1 MLRSMREAE
10 PPAVVAILTVWL
22 AGAVSCGHTGG
33 ALGPV
38 GGGGM
43 LETGARPLAFQTAA
57 FARGFES
64 GTIVQWRETMRL
76 VRKAAIPLLATA
88 RDQGLKLGVEFHTA
102 GREGIDLQANNST
115 TYEIDLVFK
124 PKRKGKAVRTTA
136 TTGQPEQFL
145 ADVQKMAQATGL
157 PAQQVQNGHGALY
170 AMINML
176 VALNVSYNEMAKLAF
191 TRIVIA
197 EKLKAGERQIDYF
210 DPNRPVEESLAD
222 VDLSL
227 RVVAEFNRTVQ
238 RSRAEVMVATA
249 LVVQYRQPGA
259 LEELDA
265 LCGEVVA
272 RGSRIPEAPTAE
284 QFGVVARQLP
294 SPDDLLA
301 ELMGDVAFASA
312 VLDAAKAVVTGD
324 PRGFIDAA
332 AQLVPA
338 DTKVGEALDALQA
351 AVHGDVVGVIEGVA
365 ALTGNTAIVEDVK
378 GRLGKFEHLAP
389 LAEGALGKHR

>member
-1 MLRSMREAE
+1 MRLNRETARA
-10 PPAVVAILTVWL
+10 AVVPVFACWL
-22 AGAVSCGHTGG
+22 ALAIGCGGG
-33 ALGPV
+33 SPLGPV

-43 LETGARPLAFQTAA
+43 LQTGARPLAFQTAA
-57 FARGFES
+57 FARGFEQ
-64 GTIVQWRETMRL
+64 GAILQWRETMRL
-76 VRKAAIPLLATA
+76 VQADATSLLATA
-88 RDQGLKLGVEFHTA
+88 RDKGLNLSVVFRTA
-102 GREGIDLQANNST
+102 GFGGIELQADNYT
-115 TYEIDLVFK
+115 TYEVDLVLA
-124 PKRKGKAVRTTA
+124 RKKGNPIRATA

-145 ADVQKMAQATGL
+145 ADVQKMAKASGL
-157 PAQQVQNGHGALY
+157 PADQVQAGHSALY

-176 VALNVSYNEMAKLAF
+176 VTLNVSYSEMAKLAF

-210 DPNRPVEESLAD
+210 DPNRPIEESLAD

-249 LVVQYRQPGA
+249 LIAQYRQPGA

-265 LCGEVVA
+265 LCGEAIA
-272 RGSRIPEAPTAE
+272 RASRIPEAPTAE

-294 SPDDLLA
+294 SPQDLLD
-301 ELMGDVAFASA
+301 ELMGDLGFAAA

-332 AQLVPA
+332 AELVPK
-338 DTKVGEALDALQA
+338 DTKVGEAIGTLKA
-351 AVHGDVVGVIEGVA
+351 AAHGDVTGVIEGVA
-365 ALTGNTAIVEDVK
+365 ALTGNAEIVEDVR
-378 GRLGKFEHLAP
+378 GRLSKFEHLAP
-389 LAEGALGKHR
+389 LAEGALGKLR